1 MKNGT
6 RTIDT
11 TSRDDLN
18 LSELGEEDLQRIAG
32 GTILGNTWDGIKDRA
47 ELIGKTAEAHP
58 AEAAAAAVGVLS
70 GGIETVGMAA
80 VAVVA
85 EPVMHGVESAAG
97 LAVHGVKDVADDI
110 ETLF

>member
-47 ELIGKTAEAHP
+47 ELIGKAAEAPP
-58 AEAAAAAVGVLS
+58 AEAAAAVGILS

-110 ETLF
+110 ENLF